1 MVLNHLNHFKQITSE
16 EIMPSYD
23 VMPDVQL
30 FQPTEVED
38 AVSLANQYKEDGWIL
53 GGGQDT

>member
-1 MVLNHLNHFKQITSE
+1 MA
-16 EIMPSYD
+16 SYD

-30 FQPTEVED
+30 YQPAEIAD
-38 AVSLANQYKEDGWIL
+38 ALILADRFGRDGWIL